1 MATKEHSLYKL
12 VSKDQAEAFAWS
24 FEGPNTEAVLYP
36 FQFPPIRADEVRIQQ
51 TYFGLCYTDCHLVN
65 QDWFPKNYP
74 SVPGHEIL
82 GHIVQKGEQV
92 TQFQIGNLVGA
103 GFIRDSCGKCKQC
116 ILGNDQLCGQ
126 VGNEHL
132 IPLPKFGGFATHVQL
147 PAKWA
152 FPIPNTIPQHLA
164 PPLLCAG
171 ITVYAPLKRHFG
183 ANKTVGI
190 LGIGG
195 LGHLAIKF
203 SAALGMKTIAIS
215 TSQDK
220 EEEARSYGATDFICT
235 KNQEQM
241 VKANGKFDMI
251 LSCANANT
259 VDEFIAYTNLVKS
272 GGDFV
277 MVGIPALTKVEL
289 QLPFFA
295 LVVRQISFVGSL
307 VGSRQENYEMIEFA
321 NKHKIYPTCE
331 QFEFENFKGAYDK
344 LLNGRPKYRCVVKVG
359 NAPETLKQ

>member
-12 VSKDQAEAFAWS
+12 VPKEQAEAFAWS

-36 FQFPPIRADEVRIQQ
+36 FKFPAIQPHEVRIQQ

-65 QDWFPKNYP
+65 QDWFPINYP

-82 GHIVQKGEQV
+82 GHVVMKGDQV
-92 TQFQIGNLVGA
+92 TQFQIGDLVGA
-103 GFIRDSCGKCKQC
+103 GFIRDSCGNCKQC

-126 VGNEHL
+126 KGDEHL
-132 IPLPKFGGFATHVQL
+132 IPLPKFGGFATHVQF

-152 FPIPNTIPQHLA
+152 FPIPNTIPQQLA

-171 ITVYAPLKRHFG
+171 ITVFAPLKRYFN
-183 ANKTVGI
+183 AKKEVAI
-190 LGIGG
+190 IGIGG

-203 SAALGMKTIAIS
+203 SAALGMRTTAIS
-215 TSQDK
+215 TSPDK
-220 EEEARSYGATDFICT
+220 EQEARSYGAVDFIVSS
-235 KNQEQM
+235 NPESM
-241 VKANGKFDMI
+241 AKATGRFDLI
-251 LSCANANT
+251 LGCAHAST
-259 VDEFIAYTNLVKS
+259 VDEFIDQTKLLKN

-289 QLPFFA
+289 QLPFYQ
-295 LVVRQISFVGSL
+295 LVCRQISFIGSL

-331 QFEFENFKGAYDK
+331 EFEFENFKNAYDK

-359 NAPETLKQ
+359 NAPQTLKQ